1 MSKAVGPI
9 VVVGAGPVGLF
20 TALLLAQASVKV
32 IVYEKGSGIDQS
44 PRAVVYFPAVLEEFF
59 KAGILEDI
67 INAGEKN
74 TKGCD
79 WRDKDGNILCKLD
92 VPPDMPDFAV
102 MLSQPEMC
110 EVVLAALQ
118 KTGFADVRF
127 GHSFEHLE
135 QDEDAV
141 NYWIKDESTQQVTKN
156 RCQYLIGADGGRSTV
171 RKSLGIEMEGFTWD
185 SWLFVAVNFA
195 YNLDYFGW
203 KAGNFIVDPDEW
215 SIVVKRGKGDSWR
228 MATAIPRQIS
238 ESTDKRFVLEEAE
251 VKRIKDRICRL
262 LPGDTSKIEY
272 EAMAPYLTHQR
283 CASRFRQSNVLLAGD
298 AAHLNN
304 PVGGLGLTTGMLD
317 AAHLGR
323 SLRQIFREGANPS
336 VLTTYARVRRNIFRE
351 RTDKLT
357 TSNLLRLMSTDAAD
371 VKKREELFA
380 RLKDPREFVSK
391 IQTGLPDFALTS
403 TSETKFDTFH
413 ETTWFISVTQ
423 PDDWTREQFIH
434 EYKTVHAGMTKGGK
448 QAGSPVRRYVQLSN
462 SALTVPGT
470 ERPTWDF
477 VTCLTFPNLFI
488 THAGLQD
495 PHYRATAGKHIF
507 CRLDQKGCLVRKVAH
522 FSQVAGEDGFN
533 PGAIR
538 ALMFHHRT
546 AKDDEFTEEWF
557 QERANKV
564 TELITP
570 DHRVHSF
577 VLWQDITPKQVGHF
591 FKDTQFAAGTWHNFK
606 AVETYDFVD
615 QDGAS
620 SFLRGL
626 GEHLT
631 KAHDGKITVVVGEP
645 DVIF

>member
-1 MSKAVGPI
+1 MILV
-9 VVVGAGPVGLF
+9 
-20 TALLLAQASVKV
+20 
-32 IVYEKGSGIDQS
+32 
-44 PRAVVYFPAVLEEFF
+44 RPA
-59 KAGILEDI
+59 
-67 INAGEKN
+67 N
-74 TKGCD
+74 TT
-79 WRDKDGNILCKLD
+79 
-92 VPPDMPDFAV
+92 P
-102 MLSQPEMC
+102 Q
-110 EVVLAALQ
+110 
-118 KTGFADVRF
+118 
-127 GHSFEHLE
+127 
-135 QDEDAV
+135 
-141 NYWIKDESTQQVTKN
+141 
-156 RCQYLIGADGGRSTV
+156 
-171 RKSLGIEMEGFTWD
+171 
-185 SWLFVAVNFA
+185 
-195 YNLDYFGW
+195 
-203 KAGNFIVDPDEW
+203 
-215 SIVVKRGKGDSWR
+215 
-228 MATAIPRQIS
+228 
-238 ESTDKRFVLEEAE
+238 
-251 VKRIKDRICRL
+251 
-262 LPGDTSKIEY
+262 
-272 EAMAPYLTHQR
+272 
-283 CASRFRQSNVLLAGD
+283 
-298 AAHLNN
+298 LNN

-380 RLKDPREFVSK
+380 RLKDPGEFVSK

-434 EYKTVHAGMTKGGK
+434 EYKTVHTGMTKGGK

-470 ERPTWDF
+470 ERPSWDF

-507 CRLDQKGCLVRKVAH
+507 CRLDQKGCLVRKVAY

-546 AKDDEFTEEWF
+546 AKDDKFTEEWF

-564 TELITP
+564 TELVTS
-570 DHRVHSF
+570 DHRVRSF
-577 VLWQDITPKQVGHF
+577 VLWQDITPKQIGHF

-615 QDGAS
+615 QDGAGT
-620 SFLRGL
+620 FLRDL
-626 GEHLT
+626 GERLM